1 VVLRLVPGTSLSGAA
16 HSADTN
22 QPILFYRNVMMTK
35 KEFENRMVEVKTE
48 VRCCA
53 LEMGSIFILEALKEG
68 ILEDIEQAKLDA
80 KEDVADGYNKEE
92 DTTTVEFLQAYA
104 VELDGILT
112 RLNAIEEKYNPGGRE
127 LAAKTDALYEKYEAM
142 LS

>member
-1 VVLRLVPGTSLSGAA
+1 ML
-16 HSADTN
+16 
-22 QPILFYRNVMMTK
+22 TK
-35 KEFENRMVEVKTE
+35 EEFENRQLEVKE
-48 VRCCA
+48 KVHWFR
-53 LEMGSIFILEALKEG
+53 LEMGSIFILETLKEG
-68 ILEDIEQAKLDA
+68 VLEDIEHAKEDA